1 MISKFL
7 SWDLTSA
14 YQMHIK
20 GSENLLDKFLNKE
33 KQKNKNSL
41 PYRVYILVMEEN
53 KNQGK

>member
-1 MISKFL
+1 
-7 SWDLTSA
+7 
-14 YQMHIK
+14 MHIK